1 MALSV
6 VTASTVEPVSVAEFK
21 VHQRIDNDEE
31 NDLCRALISAARE
44 HCEAYLNRRL
54 TVGTNTLRLSL
65 DSFYDCRYVRDGS
78 ILLPEPPLTST
89 TTVSITYVSTADSTG
104 TTVSSSVYTVDAYS
118 QPARIRA
125 AYGEVWPVPIC
136 ELNAVNVTY
145 GVGYTT
151 GSDVP
156 TGIKVA
162 IKMLAGTWY
171 ENREAFITGTIAEEL
186 PIGIRALLDPHKWG
200 M

>member
-6 VTASTVEPVSVAEFK
+6 VSVSTVEPVSVSEFK
-21 VHQRIDNDEE
+21 VHQRIDQDLE
-31 NDLCRALISAARE
+31 NDLCQALITSARE

-65 DSFYDCRYVRDGS
+65 DSFYDPRYSQCGT
-78 ILLPEPPLTST
+78 IYLPEPPLTST
-89 TTVSITYVSTADSTG
+89 TTVSVTYLSSDGSTG

-118 QPARIRA
+118 QPARIRP

-145 GVGYTT
+145 DVGYTT
-151 GSDVP
+151 GADVP
-156 TGIKVA
+156 SGVKVA
-162 IKMLAGTWY
+162 IKLMAGHLY
-171 ENREAFITGTIAEEL
+171 EHREAVNEGGLVEIPL
-186 PIGIRALLDPHKWG
+186 GIRALLDPHKWG